1 MAMYLLAVFVDRV
14 VFAVVV
20 IGGKL
25 CPRQSLRAGIY
36 AAVCARS
43 REGEWYPLTLILPP
57 LTSILLYRETACN
70 LQSNT
75 PLQ

>member
-1 MAMYLLAVFVDRV
+1 MLSSLGGRPFGSTVVAV
-14 VFAVVV
+14 A

-25 CPRQSLRAGIY
+25 CPRQSLRAGIS

-57 LTSILLYRETACN
+57 LTSILLYKETACN